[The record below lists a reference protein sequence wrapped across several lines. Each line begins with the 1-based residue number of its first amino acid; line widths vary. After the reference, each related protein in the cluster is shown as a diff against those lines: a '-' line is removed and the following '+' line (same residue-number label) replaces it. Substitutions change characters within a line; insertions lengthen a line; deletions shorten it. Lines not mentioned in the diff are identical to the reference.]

1 MTFDAVNPWM
11 TEAAARIPAGVP
23 AVLFMRHAERYSN
36 PPDGDYSRLLLTP
49 AGIQAANA
57 IGASVDRRIGVLR
70 SSRVERCRQT
80 LREIVRCVPPQFAP
94 EGDIRTCPEFCE
106 LLGDPSPREEGGVGW
121 YEYFHYLQLHDTA
134 GSRGVTLEAEAGRI
148 LDAIFRETDGCFA
161 ATDSLADGGT
171 GAADSDSCADSGN
184 GAGTGGTTGGGLSL
198 ICSHDG
204 QVVILAS
211 ALFGLKTGTAWSEA
225 WCRFA
230 EGIFFWG
237 RRDDFTALWRW
248 QERRFRNFLGD

>member
-1 MTFDAVNPWM
+1 M

-57 IGASVDRRIGVLR
+57 IGASVDRRLGVLR
-70 SSRVERCRQT
+70 SSPVERCRQT

-134 GSRGVTLEAEAGRI
+134 GSRGITLEAEAGRI
-148 LDAIFRETDGCFA
+148 LDAIFRETDSNG
-161 ATDSLADGGT
+161 DGGS
-171 GAADSDSCADSGN
+171 GKAADA
-184 GAGTGGTTGGGLSL
+184 LSL

-237 RRDDFTALWRW
+237 RRDDFTALWRG